1 MKQRLLRHFSSL
13 NSESFSYLLPGF
25 LIVIAVCLARFA
37 GLLEPF
43 ELFYFDLLMNLR
55 LPEAQDE
62 RFFLINI
69 DEEDMAAMGNPSTI
83 PTEEWVSLLNEIQTY
98 EPAVIGFKVLTDLIE
113 DGPENQALNDLI
125 AQQENIIVP
134 EKILPPFIYPL
145 SKVDNSRVGFV
156 DALPDRDAKLRRSLL
171 GSNDIKEG
179 EFKFSFTLLLAKHY
193 LEARGHM
200 LTNGEVDKSAMKFGE
215 TEIPRLYPN
224 TGGYSKIDNGGVQA
238 LVNYRNG
245 KTPFKEVSLQEF
257 KDKQFNSSDLAGK
270 IIIIDTSN
278 PRLRFSISTPLNS
291 QMDSLEVSAHFTSQI
306 ISATLD
312 GRPFIKASQEVYE
325 YILVGTFGFTF
336 VFVVSISG
344 ITPRYLLALSLF
356 CTFLFLIL
364 GYFSLIALGY
374 WLVLVPQGMIILP
387 WNFLYSLIYIQKA
400 GEQIRIEEENKRN
413 EEKSKIETERIRMEE
428 ARERSEERIRMEE
441 KLKREE
447 ERNKY
452 LMDIKEE
459 RKRTI
464 DHAIKAILNGPL
476 QKLSIILNTVRET
489 QELNRI
495 TAPLERLSLQI
506 RGVGKD
512 LQKNFLEDEE
522 RLYLND
528 DCTLDI
534 KNELHELFYLVYS
547 ETLRRDFFAFK
558 LARKV
563 RSFEPIRVEVSC
575 DLKKDLCRFLEES
588 LCNIGKHSPDTSK
601 ISVSGKCLNDY
612 YELMIENELSLL
624 NNIDISS
631 KKMREGEGTRQAKR
645 LATKI
650 DGQFFRY
657 YLRHKVV
664 CILKWKL

>member
-1 MKQRLLRHFSSL
+1 
-13 NSESFSYLLPGF
+13 
-25 LIVIAVCLARFA
+25 
-37 GLLEPF
+37 
-43 ELFYFDLLMNLR
+43 
-55 LPEAQDE
+55 
-62 RFFLINI
+62 
-69 DEEDMAAMGNPSTI
+69 
-83 PTEEWVSLLNEIQTY
+83 
-98 EPAVIGFKVLTDLIE
+98 LTDLIE

-464 DHAIKAILNGPL
+464 EHAFEAIHNGPL
-476 QKLSIILNTVRET
+476 QELSIILKTVRDT